1 MLSRRAFSVGV
12 AAAGLGLSGNSL
24 ASDSYPR
31 RAIKIVV
38 PFPPGTASEFF
49 VRLIADGLQ
58 AKFGQ
63 PVIVEN
69 RPGGAGGTTGAAT
82 VANAAPDGYTLL
94 ASPPGPLVTA
104 NIIYKT
110 IDYDP
115 QGFVPV
121 ALLFASPH
129 LLTINPLVPAQ
140 SMKELVDYAK
150 SKPGKLS
157 IASPGFGTQPHL
169 LAEMFKSAA
178 GIDVVHVPYKGP
190 AAAITDLLAG
200 EVQIYFETAAVVLPH
215 AEAAK
220 LRILAV
226 ATERRFAPLPDI
238 PTTVESGFPN
248 LVSGFWSGIVSPN
261 GTPSRIVSKLNSAI
275 NEVMRSEK
283 AQLGLSSLGGEAKF
297 GSPEE
302 FAAFIAAERE
312 KWSAVI
318 RAAGINTVL

>member
-58 AKFGQ
+58 TKFGQ

-115 QGFVPV
+115 QGFLRLP
-121 ALLFASPH
+121 LLYATLVGV
-129 LLTINPLVPAQ
+129 LLLW
-140 SMKELVDYAK
+140 
-150 SKPGKLS
+150 
-157 IASPGFGTQPHL
+157 
-169 LAEMFKSAA
+169 
-178 GIDVVHVPYKGP
+178 
-190 AAAITDLLAG
+190 
-200 EVQIYFETAAVVLPH
+200 
-215 AEAAK
+215 
-220 LRILAV
+220 R
-226 ATERRFAPLPDI
+226 
-238 PTTVESGFPN
+238 
-248 LVSGFWSGIVSPN
+248 
-261 GTPSRIVSKLNSAI
+261 
-275 NEVMRSEK
+275 
-283 AQLGLSSLGGEAKF
+283 
-297 GSPEE
+297 
-302 FAAFIAAERE
+302 IAA
-312 KWSAVI
+312 WFTG
-318 RAAGINTVL
+318 RARSTASVRKRTQTVAS